1 MQSITTRL
9 SLGLSLPPG
18 VELED
23 MNEPDTS
30 AFDALVKIQNQTQR
44 ASKTGYKNTFNSRKG
59 SKNAPFTTRNER
71 QGVRS

>member
-23 MNEPDTS
+23 MKLDEP
-30 AFDALVKIQNQTQR
+30 AFDALVKIQNQSQR
-44 ASKTGYKNTFNSRKG
+44 ASKSTYKNTFNSKKG
-59 SKNAPFTTRNER
+59 SKNPPVTSRH
-71 QGVRS
+71 GIKS

>member
-1 MQSITTRL
+1 MKNITTRL

-23 MNEPDTS
+23 MSEP

-44 ASKTGYKNTFNSRKG
+44 ASKTTFKNTFHSKKG
-59 SKNAPFTTRNER
+59 SKAAPVTSR
-71 QGVRS
+71 QGVKS